1 MKRELLYEYRSGQR
15 ALNHLKNVIA
25 TDIMKVIRGNVNTSV
40 PAYIVSDA
48 EMEEYLSDEE
58 IVAEPV
64 AGYSLEGYSWDLKI
78 DTDKVELEDD
88 EEEFETDIDV
98 SFFLIRSP
106 KIKGFNISG
115 YNSTYENLEG
125 IHVQLEID
133 ESLEVEQALGK
144 IRTELGNTIR
154 HELEHLTQKARP
166 AFARDEKYYSLETP
180 WKPETEYAKEIFLTP
195 EEVSAHVRGYADTA
209 KSLDDLEKELR
220 QDLKNYVNS
229 EKITAKDRDLIVMVY
244 LDWARR
250 HLKSKKFT
258 S

>member
-1 MKRELLYEYRSGQR
+1 MKTKLLYEYRSGQR

-25 TDIMKVIRGNVNTSV
+25 TDIMKVIRGDVNTSV
-40 PAYIVSDA
+40 PAYTVSDT
-48 EMEEYLSDEE
+48 EIEDYLSDEE
-58 IVAEPV
+58 IAGDPV

-78 DTDKVELEDD
+78 DIEKIELEDD
-88 EEEFETDIDV
+88 EEMETDIDV
-98 SFFLIRSP
+98 SFFFIRSP
-106 KIKGFNISG
+106 KMKGFNISG
-115 YNSTYENLEG
+115 YNSTYENLDG
-125 IHVQLEID
+125 IHIQLEID
-133 ESLEVEQALGK
+133 EDLEVDQMLGK
-144 IRTELGNTIR
+144 IRSELGNTIR

-166 AFARDEKYYSLETP
+166 AYARDEKYYSLETP
-180 WKPETEYAKEIFLTP
+180 WKPETEFAREYFLTP

-209 KSLDDLEKELR
+209 ASLDDLEKELR

-229 EKITAKDRDLIVMVY
+229 EKITAKDRDLIVMVH

>member
-1 MKRELLYEYRSGQR
+1 MKTKLLYEYRSGQR

-25 TDIMKVIRGNVNTSV
+25 TDIMKVIRGDVNTSV
-40 PAYIVSDA
+40 PAYTVSDT
-48 EMEEYLSDEE
+48 EIEDYLSDEE
-58 IVAEPV
+58 IAGDPV

-78 DTDKVELEDD
+78 DIEKIELEDD
-88 EEEFETDIDV
+88 EEMEADIDV
-98 SFFLIRSP
+98 SFFFIRSP
-106 KIKGFNISG
+106 KMKGFNISG
-115 YNSTYENLEG
+115 YNSTYENLDG
-125 IHVQLEID
+125 IHIQLEID
-133 ESLEVEQALGK
+133 EDLEVDQMLGK
-144 IRTELGNTIR
+144 IRSELGNTIR

>member
-40 PAYIVSDA
+40 PAYIVSDD